1 LVVKRKTCFR
11 GMKKNCI
18 KRSTLTA
25 LLLIIV
31 GSTAIGRFFEHVSAA
46 PEDSVEMSP
55 GTYAHT
61 LGTPADIVKL
71 DYPKSA
77 IMQNLTGDFSLNLA
91 LSGDRSSIA
100 ICVPHEFSFLQP
112 DTTSIWTSITNDYK
126 HVSIIKL
133 SSRDPIGP
141 FWWRVTIAN
150 LTIPMG
156 SHAVKMFNIKA
167 PDVCGRYFLKV
178 FIDGESIGSENFPTV
193 VVKGDLDPA
202 YISGHV
208 LNGRGG
214 YYGYRYG
221 LLVNVSGKVVAEGTT
236 ALGRSVK
243 AQAYFNASANG
254 CYTLYGLAAGT
265 YELTASAAG
274 FPPVTLDQIITV
286 MAGQSLEGVDIYLTP
301 SATVSGIVWSKCKGN
316 LIQWD
321 RVLPIKI
328 VLLDLSANLVAY
340 TQGFVNPSAHNYNFT
355 IDGRI
360 LLDGHVPQKF
370 ADYISGLDL
379 GDYYVKVY
387 LNGYIQRDI
396 SVVHVVDYLS
406 ALKIQI
412 DVEKSG
418 WLEVTVHFKDYTNGS
433 TTPLPSSRS
442 LTLEAYD
449 LQGMLKG
456 LNVTLVPLGSHSWT
470 LNLTGFLGTE
480 ADYGLPQDT
489 YIIKARTTGYKQ
501 LWFPQATV
509 GVCSC
514 STKLSFDLVKS
525 GAVNVTVRS
534 VDWQWP
540 PQEVEWAHP
549 GAPIR
554 LEVISS
560 AGEIALGLSK
570 QPQAPATRVLMN
582 ATDLSTGTYFVKA
595 YTTGYVQRETYT
607 FSITIGSTG
616 DLVVDLV
623 KGAKLSVFMNFKT
636 EELFALI
643 DTYPYD
649 PAFVPVRVQVYDS
662 FGTFVGANIS
672 HIPRTTT
679 FQIDVA
685 GFNSY
690 AGDPAYRWTNYY
702 DTTDGKLQKDY
713 GLAPSTYLVYAWVPG
728 YIQRSVV
735 TATVDLGGAATVIFD
750 LHRLSHLYGQVTG
763 YNMFGDVIPISW
775 ASVSAYGPILMATS
789 SLDGFYEMWLEN
801 GTYMLVAS
809 LVGYETQATE
819 VHTSMGSE
827 TAIDF
832 VLKPSGAPI
841 PGLSATEPT
850 LLAALIIVYA
860 LLLGKKHGKLTKR
873 NGTNQVLKS
882 RSPTQLTATAQLT

>member
-1 LVVKRKTCFR
+1 LVVKRKTFFR
-11 GMKKNCI
+11 GMKKNRL
-18 KRSTLTA
+18 KRSMPTV
-25 LLLIIV
+25 LLLIII
-31 GSTAIGRFFEHVSAA
+31 GSAAIGRFFEHVSAA
-46 PEDSVEMSP
+46 PEDSVKMSP

-61 LGTPADIVKL
+61 LGTPAEIVKL
-71 DYPKSA
+71 DYPKSS
-77 IMQNLTGDFSLNLA
+77 IIQNSTGDISLNLT
-91 LSGDRSSIA
+91 LNGDRSSIA
-100 ICVPHEFSFLQP
+100 IYIPPEFSFLQP
-112 DTTSIWTSITNDYK
+112 DTTSIWTDITNDYG
-126 HVSIIKL
+126 HISIIKL
-133 SSRDPIGP
+133 SSRDRVGP
-141 FWWRVTIAN
+141 LWWRVTIAN
-150 LTIPMG
+150 LTIPKG
-156 SHAVKMFNIKA
+156 SHVVRTFNIKA
-167 PDVCGRYFLKV
+167 PDVCGRYFMKV

-202 YISGHV
+202 YISGRV
-208 LNGRGG
+208 LNGGAE

-221 LLVNVSGKVVAEGTT
+221 LPINVSGKVIAEGTT
-236 ALGRSVK
+236 ALGRAVK

-254 CYTLYGLAAGT
+254 CYTIYGLAAGT

-274 FPPVTLDQIITV
+274 FPPATLDRTITV
-286 MAGQSLEGVDIYLTP
+286 MAGQSLEGVDIYLNP
-301 SATVSGIVWSKCKGN
+301 SATVSGTVWSKCKGS
-316 LIQWD
+316 LIQWN

-328 VLLDLSANLVAY
+328 VLLNLTANMVAY

-360 LLDGHVPQKF
+360 LLDGHVPQ
-370 ADYISGLDL
+370 DYSDYVSGLDL

-387 LNGYIQRDI
+387 VNGYLQSDV
-396 SVVHVVDYLS
+396 SLVHVADYLS
-406 ALKIQI
+406 ALRIQI

-418 WLEVTVHFKDYTNGS
+418 WFEVTVHFKDYANGS

-449 LQGMLKG
+449 LQGILKG
-456 LNVTLVPLGSHSWT
+456 LNVTVVPLGSHSWT

-489 YIIKARTTGYKQ
+489 YIIKARITGYKQ
-501 LWFPQATV
+501 LWLPQATT
-509 GVCSC
+509 GICSGPNR
-514 STKLSFDLVKS
+514 LSFDLVKS

-549 GAPIR
+549 RAPIR

-623 KGAKLSVFMNFKT
+623 KGAKLSVFINFKT

-662 FGTFVGANIS
+662 FGTFVAANIS
-672 HIPRTTT
+672 HIPRTTA
-679 FQIDVA
+679 FQIDVV

-690 AGDPAYRWTNYY
+690 TGDPAYRWTNYY

-735 TATVDLGGAATVIFD
+735 TATVDLGGIATVIFD
-750 LHRLSHLYGQVTG
+750 LHRLCHVFGQVTG

-801 GTYMLVAS
+801 GTYMLAAS

-819 VHTSMGSE
+819 VRVSMGSE
-827 TAIDF
+827 TSLNF
-832 VLKPSGAPI
+832 NLKPSGAPI
-841 PGLSATEPT
+841 PELSATEPT
-850 LLAALIIVYA
+850 LLAALIIAYA
-860 LLLGKKHGKLTKR
+860 LLLGKKHGKLTKH

-882 RSPTQLTATAQLT
+882 RSPTQLIVTAQLT